1 MRSGGIEAIT
11 SLQTNVPIV
20 WSDADGDGYKETGTV
35 TYAPVASDVEGCQI
49 ELYYPG
55 HLGDP
60 PFQIRPINVSLS
72 GVTATIVVRREYC
85 VTEAILENMSGVGAD
100 PTDDADFLTHV
111 DIFRHWN
118 DPSQQASLLWSP
130 NVWSQ
135 SSCGICAGSGCVQC
149 GYSVQAGCI
158 ILQSD
163 RRQSIIG
170 VSPGDW
176 NASTNSFDTACP
188 PMMWSPDLVRLYY
201 YAGFQAARGCP
212 RKMDPAWARAVAWLS
227 LTLVDRPLC
236 GCMSAVWEA
245 QREDLAVSSGGNQTT
260 RYSATTETLNSP
272 FGTMR
277 GAVYAWNRVQD
288 QDVART
294 RATALV

>member
-1 MRSGGIEAIT
+1 
-11 SLQTNVPIV
+11 
-20 WSDADGDGYKETGTV
+20 
-35 TYAPVASDVEGCQI
+35 
-49 ELYYPG
+49 
-55 HLGDP
+55 
-60 PFQIRPINVSLS
+60 
-72 GVTATIVVRREYC
+72 
-85 VTEAILENMSGVGAD
+85 
-100 PTDDADFLTHV
+100 
-111 DIFRHWN
+111 
-118 DPSQQASLLWSP
+118 
-130 NVWSQ
+130 
-135 SSCGICAGSGCVQC
+135 
-149 GYSVQAGCI
+149 
-158 ILQSD
+158 QSD

-245 QREDLAVSSGGNQTT
+245 QGAAWAVSAGGNRPS

-272 FGTMR
+272 LGTSR
-277 GAVYAWNRVQD
+277 GAGSAWKRGLG
-288 QDVART
+288 QDVSRK
-294 RATALV
+294 RATALVCQRSG